1 MIIQIFSQIPI
12 ILRRPKVETIYHK
25 VPNHFHWKR
34 KSFPTFLLISIRNTA
49 LKREQSE
56 TRLQEE
62 THILKWPIKITWG
75 RVLYSDS
82 ITIREFP
89 APSGISIFS
98 ILGNIWIEAF
108 LLKGGFRVKVFILDR
123 DELWFTI
130 KGCNKYEQ
138 AAQRG

>member
-1 MIIQIFSQIPI
+1 MKKYHQMLEKSINKKACENYLLMIPI
-12 ILRRPKVETIYHK
+12 RKVALWNKNVKT
-25 VPNHFHWKR
+25 
-34 KSFPTFLLISIRNTA
+34 TF
-49 LKREQSE
+49 
-56 TRLQEE
+56 QEE